1 MAEIG
6 VADISALLEP
16 SATRSTTI
24 ELAGFRA
31 GAALG
36 TCRHGTVWRC
46 DGHRLD
52 SCFGRIE
59 RWAMINNTS
68 RQKLCHATGR
78 SYIQSTVNLLLQA

>member
-1 MAEIG
+1 MYNVHYFSQKLTFAGLKALKPRVAEVG

-36 TCRHGTVWRC
+36 TCRFGTVWRC

-52 SCFGRIE
+52 SCFGRVE
-59 RWAMINNTS
+59 R
-68 RQKLCHATGR
+68 
-78 SYIQSTVNLLLQA
+78 